1 VFGAMVSV
9 GGAVETSYSSITYD
23 RIEVV
28 ESFGP
33 VIQISF
39 TLNIR
44 VSTLDEMSVRFSGP
58 VLLGAI

>member
-1 VFGAMVSV
+1 
-9 GGAVETSYSSITYD
+9 VETSYSSITYD

-44 VSTLDEMSVRFSGP
+44 VSTLDQMSVRFSGP